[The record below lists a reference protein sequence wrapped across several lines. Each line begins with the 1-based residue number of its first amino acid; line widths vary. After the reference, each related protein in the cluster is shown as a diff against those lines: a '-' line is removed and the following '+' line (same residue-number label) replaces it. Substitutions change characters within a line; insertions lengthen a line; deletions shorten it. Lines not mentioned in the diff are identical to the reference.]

1 MKIIDF
7 FKAAEKKVITIYD
20 EDEDVM
26 ECKPEEFKKN
36 VEKSKEKKDASNN
49 FSIQKQ
55 VNLIPS
61 NRNHQLYQ
69 RKYEHKSTKRSI
81 KSFIS
86 IDDSGPQDETKLKF
100 YANSQLLKRSIFKKK
115 TKKGFLSHRKK
126 HRNQKR
132 REVHF
137 SFFQHINLFLEN
149 RP

>member
-86 IDDSGPQDETKLKF
+86 IDDSGPQDERF
-100 YANSQLLKRSIFKKK
+100 FK
-115 TKKGFLSHRKK
+115 S
-126 HRNQKR
+126 
-132 REVHF
+132 
-137 SFFQHINLFLEN
+137 
-149 RP
+149 